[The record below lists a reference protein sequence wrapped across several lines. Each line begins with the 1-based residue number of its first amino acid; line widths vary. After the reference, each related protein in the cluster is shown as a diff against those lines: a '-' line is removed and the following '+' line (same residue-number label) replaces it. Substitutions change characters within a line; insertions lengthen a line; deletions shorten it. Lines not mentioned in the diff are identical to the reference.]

1 MDINVIVAVFFGLI
15 ILYFVLKML
24 FVPARLI
31 LRLLL
36 YGGLGS
42 LLLLIFNAIAGH
54 FGVQIG
60 INAVTALIVGY
71 LGAPGLVMLV
81 VVQQMLA

>member
-1 MDINVIVAVFFGLI
+1 MDNNIIAAVIFGLI
-15 ILYFVLKML
+15 VLYFVLKIL
-24 FVPARLI
+24 VVPARFV

-42 LLLLIFNAIAGH
+42 LLLLLFNVVAGH
-54 FGVQIG
+54 FGMQIG